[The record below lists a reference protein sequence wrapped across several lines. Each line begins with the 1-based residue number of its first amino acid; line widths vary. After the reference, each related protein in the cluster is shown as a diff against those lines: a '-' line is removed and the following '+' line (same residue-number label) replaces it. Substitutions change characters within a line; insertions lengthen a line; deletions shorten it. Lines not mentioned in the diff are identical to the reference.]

1 MYTNGYIYG
10 NVGRIFSYNDVY
22 HNIQNVELVSV
33 RTQVVAGQN
42 IIMKIKAEEGGVKK
56 ICDITVWSRPWVQG
70 DEGFKTTRFDCQ
82 KRSVNIITRW
92 FKSLWACVT

>member
-1 MYTNGYIYG
+1 M
-10 NVGRIFSYNDVY
+10 
-22 HNIQNVELVSV
+22 ELVSV

-56 ICDITVWSRPWVQG
+56 VCDITVWSRPWVQG

-82 KRSVNIITRW
+82 KRSVDIITRC
-92 FKSLWACVT
+92 FEALWACVS